1 MWTRWTGQRRRTCLW
16 LSFSDPWA
24 RVSRDSRRTV
34 WSKMKILEAP
44 VLEHISQ
51 ICMSAHM
58 FHLHSFQ
65 QLLRFR
71 IIDTFNL
78 LVIKEV
84 LLFTFMFH
92 DLEASRSEEH

>member
-1 MWTRWTGQRRRTCLW
+1 
-16 LSFSDPWA
+16 
-24 RVSRDSRRTV
+24 
-34 WSKMKILEAP
+34 MKILEAP

-58 FHLHSFQ
+58 FHLHAFQ
-65 QLLRFR
+65 QQLRFR

-92 DLEASRSEEH
+92 DLEASCVQFVLVFRAADIVYGDSLWHRWPEV